1 MMSTVQSD
9 IFKTNSASSSIKSAV
24 ETCNNVSKPD
34 KDESTTV
41 SGNNNAHSV
50 IDDLISKNQSVAE
63 AIRTASDSIQKVGD
77 EFHFAKRRSTEALYE
92 QQQQIQHGIRKAE
105 EEMIDLEMRRNIEIE
120 MVTKEEN
127 KWKQ

>member
-24 ETCNNVSKPD
+24 ETCNNVSKLD

-50 IDDLISKNQSVAE
+50 IDDLMSKNQSVAE
-63 AIRTASDSIQKVGD
+63 AMRTASDNIQKVG
-77 EFHFAKRRSTEALYE
+77 EAFD
-92 QQQQIQHGIRKAE
+92 QTDV
-105 EEMIDLEMRRNIEIE
+105 MIGNEIG
-120 MVTKEEN
+120 KN
-127 KWKQ
+127 

>member
-1 MMSTVQSD
+1 MSTVQSD
-9 IFKTNSASSSIKSAV
+9 IFKTNSASSSIKNAV

-63 AIRTASDSIQKVGD
+63 AIRNASDSIQKVGE
-77 EFHFAKRRSTEALYE
+77 EFNQTDV
-92 QQQQIQHGIRKAE
+92 
-105 EEMIDLEMRRNIEIE
+105 MIGNEIG
-120 MVTKEEN
+120 KN
-127 KWKQ
+127 

>member
-24 ETCNNVSKPD
+24 ETCSNVSKPD

-63 AIRTASDSIQKVGD
+63 AIRTASDNIQKLVRLFD
-77 EFHFAKRRSTEALYE
+77 QTDV
-92 QQQQIQHGIRKAE
+92 
-105 EEMIDLEMRRNIEIE
+105 MIGNEIG
-120 MVTKEEN
+120 KN
-127 KWKQ
+127 

>member
-9 IFKTNSASSSIKSAV
+9 IFKTNSASSAIKSAV

-63 AIRTASDSIQKVGD
+63 AIRTASDNIQKVGE
-77 EFHFAKRRSTEALYE
+77 EFNQTD
-92 QQQQIQHGIRKAE
+92 I
-105 EEMIDLEMRRNIEIE
+105 MIGNEIAQ
-120 MVTKEEN
+120 N
-127 KWKQ
+127 